1 MNDAPNAAA
10 EPAIGEGSSEETP
23 TVASSS
29 STIPSGSNEAVLA
42 VGASISRGMP
52 NVRGKMQLLGRDDI
66 SSPFSSQRGAETQK
80 AYKEQKTDIARTNIE
95 PPNAST
101 TSNGAYPAAKMQMS
115 SGRTQKVITDPE
127 DVPPVCKGDSRDRGE
142 MQQSRSD
149 TAEPRDFSSSASATG
164 ENISNTFDALHR
176 TEADVFSR
184 PGAFLVVPGLP
195 PIPAGDVSIE
205 GEPDV
210 TQGEANPLTPARP
223 TRPMVLDATMVQ
235 QVPNVEMQHAKEAD
249 PAELTVGAFRRRVF
263 VLMTLVGIIFVA
275 STVAG
280 VTVANNRSTTP
291 RSHQNIGFE
300 EFLSLLPVEY
310 RERATFDPLTPQ
322 GQAYLWL
329 KHDTDGLTM
338 VGWRML
344 QRYCLSVVFFSL
356 NGYNWHNR
364 SGWLSSGEE
373 CSWNTAA
380 ALCDVNGQIS
390 ALKLN
395 ENNLTGSMPD
405 ELSLLTGLTTILMKE
420 NSITGTIPKS
430 MFGLSQ
436 LTHLDLEDNRLEGT
450 VPLELSNMTS
460 LEAFVAAKNL
470 LNGTIPTELG
480 LLSTLMLLRIHNNK
494 FEGPLPTTLGLLR
507 KIELFYA
514 DSNSF
519 TGSLPT
525 HMGRMSSLKGLIV
538 GQNQLSGTLP
548 SELGGLHQLEVA
560 SMSHNI
566 NIRGTIPSHLGLLV
580 SLQQLH
586 LDMTSLSGTIPSEL

>member
-10 EPAIGEGSSEETP
+10 EPAVGEASSEETP
-23 TVASSS
+23 TVDSSS
-29 STIPSGSNEAVLA
+29 STNPSGRNEAVLV
-42 VGASISRGMP
+42 VGASISRGMS

-66 SSPFSSQRGAETQK
+66 SSPFSSQRGAVTQK
-80 AYKEQKTDIARTNIE
+80 AYKEQKTDKARASIE

-115 SGRTQKVITDPE
+115 SGRTQKAITDPE

-142 MQQSRSD
+142 MQQSRSEN
-149 TAEPRDFSSSASATG
+149 AEPRDFSSSASATG

-205 GEPDV
+205 GETDV
-210 TQGEANPLTPARP
+210 TQGEANPLTPAR
-223 TRPMVLDATMVQ
+223 
-235 QVPNVEMQHAKEAD
+235 
-249 PAELTVGAFRRRVF
+249 
-263 VLMTLVGIIFVA
+263 
-275 STVAG
+275 
-280 VTVANNRSTTP
+280 
-291 RSHQNIGFE
+291 
-300 EFLSLLPVEY
+300 
-310 RERATFDPLTPQ
+310 
-322 GQAYLWL
+322 
-329 KHDTDGLTM
+329 
-338 VGWRML
+338 
-344 QRYCLSVVFFSL
+344 
-356 NGYNWHNR
+356 
-364 SGWLSSGEE
+364 
-373 CSWNTAA
+373 
-380 ALCDVNGQIS
+380 
-390 ALKLN
+390 
-395 ENNLTGSMPD
+395 
-405 ELSLLTGLTTILMKE
+405 
-420 NSITGTIPKS
+420 
-430 MFGLSQ
+430 
-436 LTHLDLEDNRLEGT
+436 LDLEDNRLEGT

-494 FEGPLPTTLGLLR
+494 FEGSLPTTLGLLR

-525 HMGRMSSLKGLIV
+525 HMGRMSNLKGLIV

-560 SMSHNI
+560 NMGHNI

-586 LDMTSLSGTIPSEL
+586 LDMTSVSGTIPSEL